1 VSDEL
6 NSQDTQEQK
15 ASAIDTANL
24 VSGLIAIVLLA
35 GSLLATNVAALAAK
49 VPEAVPGY
57 MRMGGFVMMG
67 VYVLTLIMLKE
78 REIAGVLKHKN
89 TASGFNIA
97 LQIAAVIGILSAV
110 NYFGTRHHMRLDL
123 TENKQ
128 YSLSEQS
135 LKVVKDLK
143 EPVSVMLFVRRS
155 DSYAQNLE
163 TLWKQYSHASEK
175 IKLEIIDV
183 DQNPTLARQNK
194 ITTSGSSLL
203 SRGAQTTTIT
213 GNQEQD
219 LTSALIKI
227 TRDSQKTI
235 YFTVGHGELAY
246 DKYDKDSISQLKDYL
261 EKQSYKLDQLSL
273 FITGKVPSD
282 AALVVVPAPTKPLT
296 DKALD
301 ALEAYI
307 KDGGKVFL
315 ASNPQTESNLDKL
328 SRRFGIDIKD
338 DLVIDPKANFYGD
351 LAVPVVT
358 KFPYHVTTQSL
369 QAAYFPGSRSL
380 QKLEKQPEGVTNI
393 APLVETSDAA
403 WGESDLKARPVQFDA
418 GKDTKGPIPL
428 VLVAELGAKGKLMV
442 AGNGYFFSNAAFG
455 NLNNGDLFMN
465 AVNWMTGEDSLVSI
479 PPKESSNKQLT
490 LTPAQ
495 YMAVLYGTTLGFPLV
510 LLVLAGYMWWRRR

>member
-1 VSDEL
+1 MSDPEL
-6 NSQDTQEQK
+6 KPQQPRSSAVDT
-15 ASAIDTANL
+15 INL
-24 VSGLIAIVLLA
+24 VSGLIAIALLA
-35 GSLLATNVAALAAK
+35 GSILSTQVATVASK
-49 VPEAVPGY
+49 VPEALPGY
-57 MRMGGFVMMG
+57 MRIGGFVMMG
-67 VYVLTLIMLKE
+67 IYVLTLIALKE
-78 REIAGVLKHKN
+78 REIASLLKHKN

-110 NYFGTRHHMRLDL
+110 NYFGTRHQLRVDL

-143 EPVSVMLFVRRS
+143 EPISVMLFVRRT

-163 TLWKQYSHASEK
+163 TLWKQYSYVSDK

-203 SRGAQTTTIT
+203 TRGAQTTTIT

-246 DKYDKDSISQLKDYL
+246 DKFDKDSISQLKDYL

-273 FITGKVPSD
+273 FVTGKVPAD
-282 AALVVVPAPTKPLT
+282 AALVVVPGPTKPLS
-296 DKALD
+296 DKELN
-301 ALEAYI
+301 ALETYI
-307 KDGGKVFL
+307 KDGGKVFV
-315 ASNPQTESNLDKL
+315 AVNPQTESNMDQL
-328 SRRFGIDIKD
+328 SKRFGIDIKD
-338 DLVIDPKANFYGD
+338 DLIIDPKANLYGD

-369 QAAYFPGSRSL
+369 QATYFPGSRSL
-380 QKLEKQPEGVTNI
+380 QKVEKQPDGVTNI
-393 APLVETSDAA
+393 ASLVETSDAA
-403 WGESDLKARPVQFDA
+403 WGESDLKARPVQYDA
-418 GKDTKGPIPL
+418 GKDTKGPVPL
-428 VLVAELGAKGKLMV
+428 MMVAELGAKGKLIV
-442 AGNGYFFSNAAFG
+442 AGNALFFSNAAFA

-465 AVNWMTGEDSLVSI
+465 ATNWMTGEDSLVSI
-479 PPKESSNKQLT
+479 PPKEATNKQLS

-495 YMAVLYGTTLGFPLV
+495 YIAVFYGAVFGFPLA
-510 LLVLAGYMWWRRR
+510 LLILAGFMWWRRR